1 MKAQELRD
9 RLAAVR
15 NFDVKV
21 DDDVKIEEVVID
33 ITNNTVYLYTKPL
46 PKEEAFTR
54 MEEPKGKVEKIFDNS
69 VDKLFDGLTK
79 TGGDKSDS
87 KSTDK

>member
-21 DDDVKIEEVVID
+21 DDDVKIEDVVID

-46 PKEEAFTR
+46 PRDEEFTR
-54 MEEPKGKVEKIFDNS
+54 MEEPTHKSEL
-69 VDKLFDGLTK
+69 DKLSDFISK
-79 TGGDKSDS
+79 KEVKNDS

>member
-21 DDDVKIEEVVID
+21 DEDVKIEEVVID
-33 ITNNTVYLYTKPL
+33 ITNNTVYLYTHPL
-46 PKEEAFTR
+46 PKNEEFTR
-54 MEEPKGKVEKIFDNS
+54 VEEKPKSGL
-69 VDKLFDGLTK
+69 DKLQEALIK
-79 TGGDKSDS
+79 KGGDTSDS
-87 KSTDK
+87 KSPNK

>member
-21 DDDVKIEEVVID
+21 DDDVRIEEVVID

-46 PKEEAFTR
+46 AKQEEFSR
-54 MEEPKGKVEKIFDNS
+54 MEEPTQKSELNKLQEFLDKKEGGKK
-69 VDKLFDGLTK
+69 
-79 TGGDKSDS
+79 
-87 KSTDK
+87 

>member
-21 DDDVKIEEVVID
+21 DEDVKIEDVVID
-33 ITNNTVYLYTKPL
+33 ITNSTVYLYTKPL
-46 PKEEAFTR
+46 PKPEEFVR
-54 MEEPKGKVEKIFDNS
+54 IDEKPKSEMEKLQEFIEK
-69 VDKLFDGLTK
+69 K
-79 TGGDKSDS
+79 GGDK
-87 KSTDK
+87 K